1 MSLFTKIINGD
12 IPSSKVFD
20 GDKVYAFLDINPR
33 REGHTLVVPKEE
45 KQRIAELSVES
56 RAALMEGVVE
66 VQKRLTAVF
75 GTTDFQVSVHD
86 GPMAGQEVPHVHVHV
101 IPRTDGDGG
110 KSMLAMWPSAPPIG
124 SVPPD
129 VRADA
134 LTSARAIAPIL
145 RRLSLSFAVLQLIA
159 RHSLV
164 RVYSIFICSLPRS
177 ESCRRSCRRACN
189 EVSRIMMLP
198 TRN

>member
-45 KQRIAELSVES
+45 KQRIAELSAES

-86 GPMAGQEVPHVHVHV
+86 GPVAGQEVPPVHVHV

-124 SVPPD
+124 SVPRCTRRCLD
-129 VRADA
+129 
-134 LTSARAIAPIL
+134 LARAIAPFCAA
-145 RRLSLSFAVLQLIA
+145 LSLFAVLQLIA

-164 RVYSIFICSLPRS
+164 RVYSIFICSLRARRVVEEAAGERVMRS
-177 ESCRRSCRRACN
+177 LGS
-189 EVSRIMMLP
+189 
-198 TRN
+198 